1 MKTDETN
8 LPRNPQP
15 VQPERAVGPVAPTA
29 RSHPK
34 TDGEREQDALD
45 AWRERREAASGDEE
59 HPTDPIR
66 VHGFDP
72 ETESVQTQAA
82 IEAFSADL
90 AHLHEALEAAE
101 ARLERA
107 EHARRRDPA
116 TGLLRRDALLSEIPH
131 LEALDRREGAAS
143 EIAIL
148 SVDGLAALRRDAGR
162 AAAEHAMD
170 GLGRALAE
178 HVVAGEPAGRLGDG
192 DFAVLLT
199 GLRGQAARDHAESLA
214 AALVEIIDTTADMAA
229 LRPGSVSVGLAE
241 LDPMKTPWEAIDL
254 ADRDMRAIKRF
265 TR

>member
-15 VQPERAVGPVAPTA
+15 VQPDRAVGPVAPTA

-45 AWRERREAASGDEE
+45 AWRERRGSE
-59 HPTDPIR
+59 TDPIR

-72 ETESVQTQAA
+72 EAESIQTQAA

-101 ARLERA
+101 VRLERA
-107 EHARRRDPA
+107 ERARRMDPV
-116 TGLLRRDALLSEIPH
+116 TGLLRRDSLLSEIPH

-170 GLGRALAE
+170 GLGQALAD
-178 HVVAGEPAGRLGDG
+178 HVLAGEPAGRLGDG

-199 GLRGQAARDHAESLA
+199 GLQGQAARDHAESLA